1 MTSIL
6 VVDDL
11 KDNHVLIK
19 MGLRSEEVVLYHA
32 YNGKQALEMI
42 SQASPDIILMD
53 IQMPDM
59 DGFEVT
65 RQIKEMPEWKS
76 VPVLFMSAL
85 KDIQNILKCYE
96 AGGVDYI
103 SKPFKVPEVLARIRT
118 HITIAKLQRELAIE
132 RDRMQSIL
140 INMLPSHYIDQLKAG
155 STPQP
160 ELQSNVVIA
169 FADFQNFTSMSQ
181 VLGPEESIVHLNHLF
196 FGFDEIAFTF
206 GLERVKTLGDG
217 YFAIMNRYPD
227 PTSNA
232 LSTVAA
238 MIRMIDYVNYY
249 NSRQTKVEWKLRTGV
264 HIGEVVTGIVG
275 FQKIAFD
282 VWGPS
287 VNMASRLQSS
297 ADTTSVSVSNEMFDI
312 ISSFVT
318 SKNSDTV
325 ELHRVGEIQVH
336 RIDGFIKSDH
346 EVIQKFRSINP
357 QEIYEMYNPDNSL
370 INKLFQ

>member
-19 MGLRSEEVVLYHA
+19 MGLRSEDVVLHHA
-32 YNGKQALEMI
+32 YNGKEALEMLPK
-42 SQASPDIILMD
+42 AAPDIILMD
-53 IQMPDM
+53 IQMPNM

-65 RQIKEMPEWKS
+65 RQIKDIPKWKS

-118 HITIAKLQRELAIE
+118 HITIAKLQRELAVE
-132 RDRMQSIL
+132 RDKMQSIL
-140 INMLPSHYIDQLKAG
+140 NNMLPQHYIDQLKAG
-155 STPQP
+155 STPKP
-160 ELQSNVVIA
+160 ELKSNVVIA
-169 FADFQNFTSMSQ
+169 FADFQNFTTMSQ
-181 VLGPEESIVHLNHLF
+181 ILGPEESVVHLNHLF
-196 FGFDEIAFTF
+196 FGFDEIASSF

-217 YFAIMNRYPD
+217 YFAIMNGY
-227 PTSNA
+227 SEASENA
-232 LSTVAA
+232 LATVAA
-238 MIRMIDYVNYY
+238 MLKMIDYVNFY
-249 NSRQTKVEWKLRTGV
+249 NKNQAKVEWKVRTGV
-264 HIGEVVTGIVG
+264 HIGDVVTGIVG

-297 ADTTSVSVSNEMFDI
+297 SDAVSVSVSDEIFNLIAESI
-312 ISSFVT
+312 TCSGT
-318 SKNSDTV
+318 DTV
-325 ELHRVGEIQVH
+325 ELHRVGDVHVH
-336 RIDGFIKSDH
+336 RVDGLTTSNHPIIRTYMDLST
-346 EVIQKFRSINP
+346 ESIFKL
-357 QEIYEMYNPDNSL
+357 YNPENSL